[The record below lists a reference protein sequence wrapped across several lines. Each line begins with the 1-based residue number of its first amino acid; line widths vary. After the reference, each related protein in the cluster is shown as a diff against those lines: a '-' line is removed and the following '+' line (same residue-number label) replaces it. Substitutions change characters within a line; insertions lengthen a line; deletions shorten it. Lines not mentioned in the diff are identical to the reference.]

1 MEARPA
7 RCRNPAWHQ
16 NPGSYEPSETCS
28 SYVVGS
34 IGVDEQ
40 PLNDR
45 GVQERGPR
53 RFLHASMATACRT
66 HGGSLLATPA
76 APPAPTQEVF
86 SFLWDHHIFR
96 AEMGGVAGQGKAAPP
111 GLQVSRHVMPQG
123 PGSPYPS
130 LSPSSSYSFFPHMSG
145 PSVGAHSS
153 QLCGPLFPFIHSATS
168 QTAPS
173 LLGPGC
179 RQMPRVVG

>member
-34 IGVDEQ
+34 IGIDEQ

-53 RFLHASMATACRT
+53 RFLHAGMATACRT

-76 APPAPTQEVF
+76 APPAPHPGSVLLPVGP
-86 SFLWDHHIFR
+86 SHIQSR
-96 AEMGGVAGQGKAAPP
+96 NGGRGWARESSPSRPP
-111 GLQVSRHVMPQG
+111 GEPACHAPGPWKPVPILKSFFLLFLLSPHVWPFCW
-123 PGSPYPS
+123 GSLFPALWPS
-130 LSPSSSYSFFPHMSG
+130 LSLHSFCNFTDR
-145 PSVGAHSS
+145 
-153 QLCGPLFPFIHSATS
+153 PFLTW
-168 QTAPS
+168 
-173 LLGPGC
+173 
-179 RQMPRVVG
+179 PRV